1 MKLKDPKNGR
11 TSKVRSL
18 VNRYIHHHR
27 IRIKARN
34 NHDLDTYRIHHD
46 SLGISSFFSLVFVD
60 QYHNISVNYNHI
72 KVTKYLTYS
81 NPTNYLSC

>member
-1 MKLKDPKNGR
+1 MELKDPKNGR
-11 TSKVRSL
+11 PSKVRSL

-46 SLGISSFFSLVFVD
+46 KIEEIWD
-60 QYHNISVNYNHI
+60 EVNNKSKIHQKWGSI
-72 KVTKYLTYS
+72 
-81 NPTNYLSC
+81 NG